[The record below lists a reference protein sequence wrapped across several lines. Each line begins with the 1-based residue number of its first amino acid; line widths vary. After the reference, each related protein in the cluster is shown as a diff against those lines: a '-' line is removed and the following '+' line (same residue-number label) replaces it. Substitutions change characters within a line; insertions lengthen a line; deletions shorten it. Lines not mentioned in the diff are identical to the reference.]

1 MSANLLTIKE
11 IRSYLERELE
21 ELYGVQEARS
31 LARIIVKT
39 LPSVTGL
46 HGLMNPDQ
54 IISQEEQTELR
65 RALSELK
72 TGKPLQYILGET
84 IFYNCTIKVTPAV
97 LIPRPETEELV
108 DLIIKENGGFSGRII
123 DFGTG
128 SGCIAIALASHF
140 KEASVTATDISED
153 ALEIARHN
161 AHLNGVSVDL
171 LRSDI
176 FKPSNELP
184 LKADIIVSNP
194 PYVRKSEKKLM
205 HRNVLD
211 FEPHQALFVSDDDP
225 LAFYRAILV
234 ISRNLLTEGGKT
246 YFEINEA
253 MGEKMKE
260 LFDDFSYSGTEI
272 IKDLNGKDRFI
283 KGVVNG

>member
-1 MSANLLTIKE
+1 
-11 IRSYLERELE
+11 
-21 ELYGVQEARS
+21 
-31 LARIIVKT
+31 
-39 LPSVTGL
+39 
-46 HGLMNPDQ
+46 
-54 IISQEEQTELR
+54 
-65 RALSELK
+65 
-72 TGKPLQYILGET
+72 
-84 IFYNCTIKVTPAV
+84 VTPAV